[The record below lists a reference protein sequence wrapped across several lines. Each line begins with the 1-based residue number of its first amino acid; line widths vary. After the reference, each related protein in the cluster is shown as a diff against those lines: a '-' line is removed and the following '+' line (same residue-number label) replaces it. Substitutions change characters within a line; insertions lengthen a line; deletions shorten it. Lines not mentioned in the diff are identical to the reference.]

1 MREAKGLRNRYNDLG
16 KNITLR
22 EDSIQEM
29 LEVMKQ
35 YRDRNDDLQT
45 QLDWSRPVKA
55 KLQEP
60 IPTIRDVATL
70 QELIDEH
77 KVGWKL
83 QNCFRS
89 QYSGVNTQESILR
102 CLYSGVY
109 TPENVKIVMLK
120 LQEPIP
126 TVRDVA
132 MLQYLIVECKAGWKS
147 PNYKIAKSQ
156 DLKKFS

>member
-102 CLYSGVY
+102 SLYSRKCQNCNAKTSGAY
-109 TPENVKIVMLK
+109 TNCQGCCYATIF
-120 LQEPIP
+120 
-126 TVRDVA
+126 D
-132 MLQYLIVECKAGWKS
+132 C
-147 PNYKIAKSQ
+147 
-156 DLKKFS
+156 